1 MDRRSDMT
9 RRNRRMLGGLLG
21 VVAVM
26 VGLSFAAVPLYEL
39 FCRTTG
45 FGGTPI
51 VADRLKGEVGERV
64 MTVRFNADVSPAL
77 PWQFAPLQRSVNV
90 RVGEEM
96 LVFYRATNVSSA
108 PIVGTSVYNVTPDKS
123 GAYFN
128 KLQCF
133 CFTEQVLQP
142 GESVDMPVV
151 FFIDPDIVKDRNL
164 DNVATITLSY
174 TFFEAKTDRARQL
187 LSGASGAREGKGR
200 AGGS

>member
-1 MDRRSDMT
+1 MGQRSDMA
-9 RRNRRMLGGLLG
+9 RRNHRMLGGLLG

-51 VADRLKGEVGERV
+51 VAERLKGKVGERV

-77 PWQFAPLQRSVNV
+77 PWQFAPLQRSVTV
-90 RVGEEM
+90 RVGEET
-96 LVFYRATNVSSA
+96 LVFYRATNISSA

-187 LSGASGAREGKGR
+187 LSGASGAREGKGK